1 MLGTADRCG
10 WVNFVALICREYFGS
25 CLVAQVVIMRTFL
38 GSHAATCTDRSS
50 RIVPCTC
57 IYGHSEREI
66 NICIKSNDIAQYS
79 FSFFKRIIFN

>member
-1 MLGTADRCG
+1 MLGTADTCG

-25 CLVAQVVIMRTFL
+25 CLVAQVVIMGTFL
-38 GSHAATCTDRSS
+38 DSHAATCTDLPALYLVHVSM
-50 RIVPCTC
+50 VN
-57 IYGHSEREI
+57 SEREI